1 MAETQT
7 KGTPLDDERY
17 ISLETFRRDGAGVKT
32 PVWAAPL
39 DGRLV
44 VVTDGT
50 SYKVKRLRANSK
62 LRVVLCDVRG
72 NVKGAWLDGTGRIL
86 TDEEDRK
93 RAIAA
98 LRRKYGWQIRVLD
111 FFSFIGRRLGR
122 RAFLEL
128 SVPK

>member
-17 ISLETFRRDGAGVKT
+17 ISLETFRRDGGGVKT

-50 SYKVKRLRANSK
+50 SFKVKRLRANSK
-62 LRVVLCDVRG
+62 LRVAPCDARG
-72 NVKGAWLDGTGRIL
+72 NVKGGWLDGTGRIL
-86 TDEEDRK
+86 TDEDDRK

-98 LRRKYGWQIRVLD
+98 LRQKYGWQIRVLD
-111 FFSFIGRRLGR
+111 FFSFLGRRIGR

-128 SVPK
+128 SIPK

>member
-1 MAETQT
+1 
-7 KGTPLDDERY
+7 
-17 ISLETFRRDGAGVKT
+17 
-32 PVWAAPL
+32 
-39 DGRLV
+39 
-44 VVTDGT
+44 
-50 SYKVKRLRANSK
+50 
-62 LRVVLCDVRG
+62 VRG